1 MMWNKLQVVPLTIH
15 VPSFKA
21 DMNVKDKF
29 QIVKKYFCML
39 TIAFSNT
46 KSY

>member
-1 MMWNKLQVVPLTIH
+1 MYKIVQKKNEIYNLYIMMLNKLQVVPLTIH

-29 QIVKKYFCML
+29 
-39 TIAFSNT
+39 
-46 KSY
+46 

>member
-1 MMWNKLQVVPLTIH
+1 MYKIVQKKNEIYNLYIMMWNKFQVVPLTIH

-29 QIVKKYFCML
+29 
-39 TIAFSNT
+39 
-46 KSY
+46 